1 MHTISARKAR
11 GTAAASA
18 RAALE
23 LPWLPESCL
32 FTTFP
37 LEESF
42 AVPMDFLFRRKAART
57 VTPPIT
63 QKTGHAWERM
73 SAAEIPA
80 AAADMAGAPCITTS

>member
-1 MHTISARKAR
+1 
-11 GTAAASA
+11 
-18 RAALE
+18 
-23 LPWLPESCL
+23 
-32 FTTFP
+32 
-37 LEESF
+37 
-42 AVPMDFLFRRKAART
+42 MDFLFRRKAART